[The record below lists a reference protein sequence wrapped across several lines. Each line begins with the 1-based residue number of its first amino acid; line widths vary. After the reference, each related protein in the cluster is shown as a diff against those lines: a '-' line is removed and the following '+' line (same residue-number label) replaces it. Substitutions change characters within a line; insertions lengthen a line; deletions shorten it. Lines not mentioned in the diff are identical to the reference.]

1 MSVHLSPLTAQRLP
15 RVSLHKGW
23 QQVLREPNAALHLE
37 GLDTL
42 EDEMLPDL
50 DEDKMDDDQR
60 QETNDPPQATP
71 AQTTK
76 LETEVK
82 EEDPKPNQSLEDA
95 LELEMEETYPDA
107 CDSPG
112 CEVIEAIVPAPEKR
126 KPAEPSAVE
135 ESKKPEEIEAEKT
148 EAGTT
153 AKPAEPSAVKESKKA
168 EEIEAEK
175 TEAGTTAKP
184 AEPPAVEESKKAE
197 EIEAEKTEAGTT
209 AKPAEPSAV
218 EESKKS

>member
-23 QQVLREPNAALHLE
+23 QQVLREPNAALDLE
-37 GLDTL
+37 GLDTP

-50 DEDKMDDDQR
+50 DEDKMDDEQR
-60 QETNDPPQATP
+60 QEPNDPPQATP

-82 EEDPKPNQSLEDA
+82 EEDAKPNQSLEDA

-112 CEVIEAIVPAPEKR
+112 CEVIAASFQHLR
-126 KPAEPSAVE
+126 R
-135 ESKKPEEIEAEKT
+135 ES
-148 EAGTT
+148 
-153 AKPAEPSAVKESKKA
+153 
-168 EEIEAEK
+168 
-175 TEAGTTAKP
+175 
-184 AEPPAVEESKKAE
+184 
-197 EIEAEKTEAGTT
+197 
-209 AKPAEPSAV
+209 
-218 EESKKS
+218 